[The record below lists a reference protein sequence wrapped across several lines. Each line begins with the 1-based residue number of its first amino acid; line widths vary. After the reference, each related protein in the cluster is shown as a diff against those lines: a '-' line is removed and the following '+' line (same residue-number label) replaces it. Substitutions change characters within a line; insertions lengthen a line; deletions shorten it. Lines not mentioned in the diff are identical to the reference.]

1 VDGEFTTGASLN
13 VTIVDSEVSNN
24 FSIGVDAVSA
34 SGHAATTVFVRN
46 SVASYNN
53 FGLAAQN
60 GILLIA
66 HSVVT
71 GNNTGVTTFSG
82 GTLFSYGD
90 NDINGNTNNNFLVLT
105 PLAMH

>member
-34 SGHAATTVFVRN
+34 SGHAVTTVFVRN

-53 FGLAAQN
+53 FGLATQN
-60 GILLIA
+60 GVLVIA

-82 GTLFSYGD
+82 GTLVSYGD
-90 NDINGNTNNNFLVLT
+90 NDIMATRIIISSL
-105 PLAMH
+105 